1 MEASSGPSA
10 RGQGHGLGGS
20 GHVEEES
27 GVTLEVGR
35 AGLAA
40 GLGVVEE
47 EVEV

>member
-27 GVTLEVGR
+27 GVTPEVG
-35 AGLAA
+35 GQDWL
-40 GLGVVEE
+40 LGWVW
-47 EVEV
+47 